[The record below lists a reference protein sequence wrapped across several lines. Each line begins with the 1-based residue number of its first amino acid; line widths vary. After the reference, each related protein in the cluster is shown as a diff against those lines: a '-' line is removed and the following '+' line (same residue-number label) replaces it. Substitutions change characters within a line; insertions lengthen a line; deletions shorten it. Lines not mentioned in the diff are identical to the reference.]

1 MWPLNTKSES
11 AATKQY
17 TVEVG
22 TAKPGETAVRRHYL
36 NKDKALVESNDPSNT
51 TLWSNFLNGIKIAG
65 R

>member
-1 MWPLNTKSES
+1 M
-11 AATKQY
+11 
-17 TVEVG
+17 EVG